1 MWCPWGVE
9 TVKSHNVQMISFG
22 FFRNKSRKHAFTP
35 LSSGSY
41 PSPKAGATLVMHK
54 DLLVLFGGWTRP
66 SPYPLHQPE
75 RFFDEIHTY
84 SPSKNWWE
92 LADVAFSLSCE
103 SFSFPTLWFL
113 LTRLFLSKVELHSN
127 DTWTSSHGRPF
138 FFCHR
143 KHHGG
148 VRRILRSA
156 ANVRSSYVIA
166 QFPKV
171 GGMSE
176 KSPLYTNKYTQ
187 TQILFRNLS
196 KSALASTSPPPD
208 GMVVAQVS
216 HRLP

>member
-1 MWCPWGVE
+1 MPLRSRNCQKPQCANDFFWFLSKQEQKTCFYSFVFRLLSISKGWSDFSDAQRLVSAVWGVDPAQPLPPSSARK
-9 TVKSHNVQMISFG
+9 VFWWNPHLFSFKELVRARRCG
-22 FFRNKSRKHAFTP
+22 FF
-35 LSSGSY
+35 
-41 PSPKAGATLVMHK
+41 
-54 DLLVLFGGWTRP
+54 
-66 SPYPLHQPE
+66 
-75 RFFDEIHTY
+75 
-84 SPSKNWWE
+84 
-92 LADVAFSLSCE
+92 LSCE

-127 DTWTSSHGRPF
+127 DTRTSSHGRPF

-196 KSALASTSPPPD
+196 KSVLASTSPPPD